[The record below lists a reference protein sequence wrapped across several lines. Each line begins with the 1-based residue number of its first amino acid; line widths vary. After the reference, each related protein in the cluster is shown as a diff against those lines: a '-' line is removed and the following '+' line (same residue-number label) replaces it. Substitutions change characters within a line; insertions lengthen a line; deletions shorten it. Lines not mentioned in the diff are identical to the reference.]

1 MLSMLRLSAG
11 LHNQPVLSLRLGG
24 PIATAQEPVINPHNL
39 KIMGWWCVAPS
50 SPQEL
55 VLLAEDVREITPSGL
70 MVNDEEVL
78 STADEL
84 VRHRSILDIHF
95 GLIDKLVKT
104 EHQKLG
110 KVSDFSFDDSLFIQ
124 KMYVSRSLTK
134 VFTTEDTL
142 VVDRSQILEVTDHY
156 ILVKDT
162 DVKVTNEELAGAP
175 EAAAA

>member
-1 MLSMLRLSAG
+1 MLRLSAG
-11 LHNQPVLSLRLGG
+11 LRNQPVLSLRLGG
-24 PIATAQEPVINPHNL
+24 PIATAQEPIINPHNL
-39 KIMGWWCVAPS
+39 KIMGWWCKAPGE
-50 SPQEL
+50 PREL
-55 VLLAEDVREITPSGL
+55 VLLAEDVREITPAGL

-78 STADEL
+78 STADDL

-95 GLIDKLVKT
+95 TLIDKLVKT
-104 EHQKLG
+104 KSQKLG
-110 KVSDFSFDDSLFIQ
+110 KVSDFSFDDSLFVQ
-124 KMYVSRSLTK
+124 KMYVSRSMTK

-156 ILVKDT
+156 ILVKDA